1 MMYVR
6 RYDITLK
13 RGINRWEGPI
23 AYLMII
29 QFLEINV
36 HPLHVSYCRSS
47 LRWLM
52 YFLVAHHEQKQLH
65 TTQTPHLQQKVFL
78 HSNHVPGLGR
88 MWNCVKTNMCQTK
101 VAFLK
106 HHKVRSPSFTWL
118 CGKAWPFIRWI
129 YRRDSDV
136 CRLPSGKRLQFA
148 NRKITIKR

>member
-106 HHKVRSPSFTWL
+106 HHKVRSPSFTWT
-118 CGKAWPFIRWI
+118 KNQF
-129 YRRDSDV
+129 S
-136 CRLPSGKRLQFA
+136 LQWTNIIFTRVTQQPLTTA
-148 NRKITIKR
+148 SAF